1 MLQTLLISINTI
13 IFLFIASLHVYWAF
27 GGKWA
32 MGAVIPTKPEN
43 QEKMFQPGI
52 IATLIVAIGLLLFAC
67 TMLGNFGW
75 FDFYVSRKYIYYAT
89 IAIAAIFLIRAIG
102 DFKYAGFFKRIKD
115 TEFAKNDTMIYSP
128 LCFIIAV
135 FAFVIAYLSY

>member
-13 IFLFIASLHVYWAF
+13 IFLFISGLHFYWAF

-32 MGAVIPTKPEN
+32 MGAVIPTKPES

-67 TMLGNFGW
+67 VMLSNSGW
-75 FDFYVSRKYIYYAT
+75 FDFYINRKYIHYAT
-89 IAIAAIFLIRAIG
+89 MAIAAIFLLRAIG

-115 TEFAKNDTMIYSP
+115 TEFAKNDTKIYSP
-128 LCFIIAV
+128 LCFTISVLAFIIV
-135 FAFVIAYLSY
+135 YLN